1 MVDQA
6 KLSIATN
13 IYFIG
18 QKCVKMSCG
27 SNNQILQ
34 KVNQS
39 QVIWQIYNLFRT
51 CFFNPFSNLNDEKI
65 R

>member
-6 KLSIATN
+6 TLSIATN

-39 QVIWQIYNLFRT
+39 QVIWQIY
-51 CFFNPFSNLNDEKI
+51 I
-65 R
+65 